1 MEKWIENINDRRRI
15 LEIEWKNSKKKMEKC
30 MEIELMESDLKGM
43 EEVLVVGKEDI
54 ERWCDNIGN

>member
-1 MEKWIENINDRRRI
+1 VEKWIENINDRRRI

-54 ERWCDNIGN
+54 ER